1 MKRIVI
7 TGAESTGKS
16 TLAKALSDYYAE
28 PYSREFVRSYVDSH
42 QRELNPSDLKPIA
55 TGQLALEDA
64 ELEQAQRLIFHDTN
78 ILSSMIYAEVYFD
91 TAIDWVNDRFL
102 ERDYSLYLLCMP
114 DIPWQAD
121 EGQRESPAAR
131 DDLHL
136 HFKHSSTAA
145 NSPTSKST
153 AANKRASARPCAPST
168 RFYKG
173 VRATR
178 PQHKCHV
185 GDSPSTLVDVGGSP
199 TLLLFPPLKR
209 MS

>member
-64 ELEQAQRLIFHDTN
+64 ELGQAQRLIFHDTN
-78 ILSSMIYAEVYFD
+78 ILSSMIYAEFYLD
-91 TAIDWVNDRFL
+91 TAIEWLNDRFL

-136 HFKHSSTAA
+136 HFKHQLDRRQLPYVEIHGSQQ
-145 NSPTSKST
+145 
-153 AANKRASARPCAPST
+153 T
-168 RFYKG
+168 RMLQA
-173 VRATR
+173 VRAI
-178 PQHKCHV
+178 
-185 GDSPSTLVDVGGSP
+185 DATL
-199 TLLLFPPLKR
+199 
-209 MS
+209 